1 MDLFPYVSSSIVLV
15 TPFIDKPQSS
25 KDLTIFI
32 ISSISLIDFIYNV
45 ILEPIPVST
54 ADATVVNPSGIK
66 TLLTN
71 GVSTFFIK
79 D

>member
-1 MDLFPYVSSSIVLV
+1 M
-15 TPFIDKPQSS
+15 
-25 KDLTIFI
+25 

-54 ADATVVNPSGIK
+54 ADATAVIPSGIK
-66 TLLTN
+66 TFLTN
-71 GVSTFFIK
+71 GVSTFFVK